1 MMMKRSTTSL
11 KMLLSSLAVLFIVFI
26 GCSDAVFYLP
36 GMAAKDFAV
45 GALIPLKV
53 NKISSVH
60 TQIPYKYYSL
70 ESVCK
75 PERIVDDTENLGEI
89 LMGDR
94 IENSAYEIPFLEDEG
109 ECKVLNYFAKD
120 CNITVGERALK
131 QLQERIEAD
140 YKVHWLVDGLPV
152 REYEKSAIDTGF
164 RLGFKEKSGGDSK
177 STLYYVYNHVDIILM
192 YHQKQGSDTS
202 YIVGFEVEPKSI
214 AYDTSSYD
222 VSNTYLCPKSKGVA
236 QSVSS
241 KSESILW
248 TYSVSFK
255 ESKVL
260 WNKRWD
266 VYFETGDSSFHWF
279 SIVNSLMIVFIL
291 TIMVAMIM
299 MRALRADFRKYNAI
313 DAEDSEETG
322 WKMIHGDIFRPPAR
336 PMFLSVLIGSG
347 VQVFFMTVVTMVFA
361 VLGFLSP
368 AAIGSLATAL
378 IVLFVFMAM
387 FAGYFST
394 RAFMFFK
401 GKNWK
406 KNTLYTAFAFPGIVF
421 GVFFIIN
428 MFLRGSGSSAAVG
441 PGSFAA
447 IIGMWFGIS
456 VPLVFWGSY
465 FASKKPVPEDPVRTN
480 QIPRQIPDQIWYMNP
495 YLSVLMGGILPFGA
509 VFIELYFIL
518 SSLWNNQFYYIFS
531 FLFIVLIIL
540 IFTSAEISIVMCYFQ
555 LCAEDYHWWWRSFL
569 VSGSSAIYVFFYSI
583 SFFGQL
589 QITKFVSV
597 LLYFSYSL
605 IMSLAFFVLTGS
617 IGFFSCYWFVRKI
630 YSSIHIN

>member
-1 MMMKRSTTSL
+1 MI
-11 KMLLSSLAVLFIVFI
+11 LFIVLI
-26 GCSDAVFYLP
+26 GTTDAIFYLP
-36 GMAAKDFAV
+36 GMAAHDYV
-45 GALIPLKV
+45 YQELVPLKV

-70 ESVCK
+70 LSVCQ
-75 PERIVDDTENLGEI
+75 PHNVVDDTENLGEI

-94 IENSAYEIPFLEDEG
+94 IENSPYEIPFLDDEN
-109 ECKVLNYFAKD
+109 ECKVLNFFGKD
-120 CNITVGERALK
+120 CKITVGGDALK
-131 QLQERIEAD
+131 QLREKIEAD
-140 YKVHWLVDGLPV
+140 YKVHWLLDGLPV
-152 REYEKSAIDTGF
+152 REYESSAMDTGF
-164 RLGFKEKSGGDSK
+164 HLGYKEKLAGESK
-177 STLYYVYNHVDIILM
+177 PTYYVYNHVDIIIM
-192 YHQKQGSDTS
+192 YHKNVNDDKAR
-202 YIVGFEVEPKSI
+202 IVGFEVEPKSI
-214 AYDTSSYD
+214 AYHIENFD
-222 VSNTYLCPKSKGVA
+222 VNTNYTCPRSKGTP
-236 QSVSS
+236 QTVSGDT
-241 KSESILW
+241 ESILW
-248 TYSVSFK
+248 TYQVTFK
-255 ESKVL
+255 ESLVL

-266 VYFETGDSSFHWF
+266 SYFQSGDSSFHWF

-336 PMFLSVLIGSG
+336 PMLLSVLIGSG

-406 KNTLYTAFAFPGIVF
+406 KNTLYTAFTFPGIVF
-421 GVFFIIN
+421 GIFFVIN

-441 PGSFAA
+441 LGSFAA

-540 IFTSAEISIVMCYFQ
+540 VFTSAEISIVMCYFQ

-589 QITKFVSV
+589 QITKFVSI
-597 LLYFSYSL
+597 LLYFAYSF